1 VGNGAGAGM
10 AVDISE
16 QPDVL
21 ARLTGAAQEAAIAQV
36 AAVIAAHPPRQVI
49 FAAVGASC
57 DAARYGAFLV
67 EVRLGLLTGLAAPAA
82 FTVFGAR
89 PEMSGALMIGLSR
102 EGTSPEVTEVLRAA
116 RAGGA
121 LTVAVTND
129 PKSPVARTADEV
141 IDIAAGPERA
151 VAATKTYT
159 AELLALLM
167 LVEGVRAGNG
177 RLPPGERAALAVMPE
192 LAALTI
198 ADPAAPELAQRLRMA
213 DRIVTSGQG
222 YAYATAGEAAR
233 KLMETSPIGAMA
245 LAGADLP
252 DGPLA
257 MTDPEV
263 PLLAVVGAGP
273 GGRAMRE
280 VLARLGRRRGG
291 VVAVG
296 AGAVEGVT
304 TRLRVPAVEE
314 RHAPLLDVIPLQRL
328 ALALALARG
337 RDPDA
342 SRGLPT
348 PTATRAGF

>member
-1 VGNGAGAGM
+1 VANGAGAGM

-21 ARLTGAAQEAAIAQV
+21 ARLTEPAQAESIAQV
-36 AAVIAAHPPRQVI
+36 AAAVAGQAPRHVVLTAAGGSRN
-49 FAAVGASC
+49 
-57 DAARYGAFLV
+57 AARYAAFLF
-67 EVRLGLLTGLAAPAA
+67 EIRLGIPAGLAAPDAV
-82 FTVFGAR
+82 TVFGAR
-89 PEMSGALMIGLSR
+89 PDVSGALMIGLSR
-102 EGTSPEVTEVLRAA
+102 DGASPEVAEVLRVA

-121 LTVAVTND
+121 FTVAVTND
-129 PKSPVARTADEV
+129 PNSLVARTADEV
-141 IDIAAGPERA
+141 IDLAAGPERA
-151 VAATKTYT
+151 VSATKTYT

-167 LVEGVRAGNG
+167 LVEGVRTGSG
-177 RLPPGERAALAVMPE
+177 TLSPGERAALAVMPE

-198 ADPAAPELAQRLRMA
+198 ADPTAPDLAQRFRMA
-213 DRIVTSGQG
+213 DRIVTSGHG

-233 KLMETSPIGAMA
+233 KLMETSYLGAMA

-291 VVAVG
+291 VVAIG

-304 TRLRVPAVEE
+304 ARLRVPAVEE

-337 RDPDA
+337 QDPDA
-342 SRGLPT
+342 PRGQRT
-348 PTATRAGF
+348 PNVADRWF